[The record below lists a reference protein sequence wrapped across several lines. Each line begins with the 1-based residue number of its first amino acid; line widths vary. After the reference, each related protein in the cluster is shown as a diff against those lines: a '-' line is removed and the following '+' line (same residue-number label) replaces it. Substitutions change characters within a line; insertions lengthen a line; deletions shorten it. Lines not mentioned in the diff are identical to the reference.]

1 MINDLNRVV
10 LMGHIGA
17 DPKPLP
23 SENAPVRLSLATS
36 SHWMVEGTRN
46 TRTDWHA
53 IVVFGNLRKY
63 AAKLKKG
70 DRVYI
75 EGEARTNKF
84 ERTVSDEVVTSY
96 STEYVVS
103 QIERVTAKADSADE
117 STDFNPEAEPPAE
130 ETTSKAKPKG
140 KK

>member
-23 SENAPVRLSLATS
+23 SENAPVRLSLATTS
-36 SHWMVEGTRN
+36 KWMVENTRN
-46 TRTDWHA
+46 TRTDWHT

-84 ERTVSDEVVTSY
+84 ERTVGDEVVTLY

-103 QIERVTAKADSADE
+103 QIERVATKADADE
-117 STDFNPEAEPPAE
+117 
-130 ETTSKAKPKG
+130 
-140 KK
+140 